1 MFQIG
6 NFFVINLLQISV
18 AKNKEADHT
27 DQPPGQTNALKLNM
41 IPEDHTL
48 LEWLLIICIL
58 RIKITPSARPVSGSK
73 CTLVSHRTEECIS

>member
-58 RIKITPSARPVSGSK
+58 RIKITPTACPVCSSK
-73 CTLVSHRTEECIS
+73 RTFVCHYCKE